1 MRRLYLEVGA
11 SVQAALLFRG
21 HRWCSKTKTTT
32 TTTSSSLGV
41 NAEENDRSE
50 KTTGTGTGTAS
61 STKSSTTDVYTV
73 MEKASAA
80 RGEIHELWLSTEAT
94 SDIEQ
99 RAQRVAELIEKY
111 KLDPST
117 PREEDVSRGL
127 GDAFDRLLLLC
138 VPLGKDSA
146 KSTEHLERLMH
157 LAGRNGRELSVRT
170 IQHLFARTDSFTE
183 ALAVFY
189 AMRRCHVAMNMEAY
203 YAMLYS
209 LQRLEE
215 EGWAQ
220 RFSEEYKE
228 EGKLS
233 EQAMDFVVKGI
244 NNALLPENKPW
255 LGRVMFGDRD
265 VPAQRRDGRDFD
277 ELSAT
282 WTQRYK
288 EGSSIPSP

>member
-1 MRRLYLEVGA
+1 MRRLCLEVGA
-11 SVQAALLFRG
+11 SVQTALLFRG
-21 HRWCSKTKTTT
+21 HRWCTTT
-32 TTTSSSLGV
+32 TTTSSPIGSTTTTTTTT
-41 NAEENDRSE
+41 EENDRGE
-50 KTTGTGTGTAS
+50 KTTGTAS
-61 STKSSTTDVYTV
+61 LGKSSTTDVYTV

-94 SDIEQ
+94 SDVEQ
-99 RAQRVAELIEKY
+99 RTQRVAELIEKY
-111 KLDPST
+111 ELDPST

-138 VPLGKDSA
+138 IPLSKSSA
-146 KSTEHLERLMH
+146 NSTEHLERLMH

-183 ALAVFY
+183 ALAIFY

-265 VPAQRRDGRDFD
+265 VPAQRRDAHDFD

-288 EGSSIPSP
+288 EGTSVPSP